1 MNEAYIVTLCTMSR
15 DLMHDTKD
23 IKMDPPDIKLVSFV
37 DTYDKAK
44 ETMKKGL
51 DDLMSNPENNIIS
64 LQYVGE
70 NAVYVFDFDE
80 KKRVGTAAWLQIHPT
95 WVGPCIG
102 TPSNMED
109 IAATYAATNTV
120 MADYEPDEPEK
131 EEDHFQDNPDAENP
145 YDEKPSEED
154 VTYGD

>member
-70 NAVYVFDFDE
+70 NAVYVFNFDVD
-80 KKRVGTAAWLQIHPT
+80 KLRYSAS
-95 WVGPCIG
+95 CR
-102 TPSNMED
+102 
-109 IAATYAATNTV
+109 
-120 MADYEPDEPEK
+120 
-131 EEDHFQDNPDAENP
+131 EENFYNSLLSGCFKD
-145 YDEKPSEED
+145 
-154 VTYGD
+154 